1 MSFTRQS
8 RFMRSMTPSGSVKMS
23 TSRFNM
29 VCGKTV
35 EQAVRPNLDRIP
47 NPQAPKV
54 LDSRV
59 LTPSVTRRGLERERE
74 RGRSQTRDSYGL
86 QTCGRPPVAP
96 AAPSSLHVPFGS
108 YAEKGIHSRPGRYAS
123 TTQAPVTHMMSRRS
137 VTPGPGA
144 GGALYSSQVS
154 HSSGGGYS
162 SSRRNS
168 VSLSSSSMSMTASSS
183 RQRHMS
189 ASYGTPAASRGLP
202 FY

>member
-74 RGRSQTRDSYGL
+74 RERGRSQTRDSYGL

-96 AAPSSLHVPFGS
+96 PRDSSLHVPFGS
-108 YAEKGIHSRPGRYAS
+108 YAEKGIHSRPGRSAS
-123 TTQAPVTHMMSRRS
+123 EYEILDNIGDILQICEHHIGPCDTHGVQEKCHAR
-137 VTPGPGA
+137 A
-144 GGALYSSQVS
+144 GGRGSALLIT
-154 HSSGGGYS
+154 GALNLD
-162 SSRRNS
+162 SR
-168 VSLSSSSMSMTASSS
+168 VL
-183 RQRHMS
+183 
-189 ASYGTPAASRGLP
+189 
-202 FY
+202 